1 MDTLNRPCRRCG
13 RRNWMRSR
21 TRFDRETCS
30 DRCRKAI
37 SRGADLEY
45 LRTLPDDQAR
55 TRRFLHEALR
65 DEIAVERMVRAQ
77 RRDYRAMAKRKRL
90 LAPDAAPR
98 PAATPV
104 PSYVAPGPFFVK
116 VT

>member
-1 MDTLNRPCRRCG
+1 MDALNRPCRRCG
-13 RRNWMRSR
+13 RRNWMRPS

-55 TRRFLHEALR
+55 TRRFLHEAIR
-65 DEIAVERMVRAQ
+65 DEIAVERLVRAQ
-77 RRDYRAMAKRKRL
+77 RRDYRATAKRKRL
-90 LAPDAAPR
+90 LAPSAPPRPPAAPAASPEP
-98 PAATPV
+98 PA
-104 PSYVAPGPFFVK
+104 PFFVK
-116 VT
+116 VP